1 MVVQSRELYVGPR
14 PYEESNASIFFGRER
29 EARDLLSLIIANPL
43 LLIYAPSGAGKTSLI
58 NARLIPML
66 GTVKDPALVPLLGQ
80 GKGFHVLPIARV
92 SGLVPEG
99 IDLDATPG
107 ANIFVFN
114 TLVSWTKKKPG
125 AQSTEERKVAEK
137 ELIGKRLSDYL
148 DETQQAP
155 VIPDDDEDE
164 SEQSIPRVL
173 IFDQFE
179 EIFTSHFECWQD
191 REGFFGQI
199 TDALKG
205 GPMTLRRCDIRRPQ
219 SFINMLMKGAN
230 SLCVAL
236 RQGFSADAV
245 QVIGDE
251 SRSTDERLGTLLF
264 QLNPILKGESI
275 YGPDRFA
282 GIQLRD
288 ETMLL
293 LEQKRKSLN
302 WLALNRLLLEDA
314 FPEEIYKRAAGD
326 RALRVVFSMRE
337 DYIAELDPY
346 SYLLPD
352 KLGTRYRL
360 ERLRRDA
367 ALAAIKSPLSSTA
380 VSFAEGVA
388 ERLVDSLLQT
398 PVKAAATPA
407 MGTVEEI
414 QSMATKFDDLSNKEV
429 RT

>member
-66 GTVKDPALVPLLGQ
+66 GTVKDPALVPMLGP
-80 GKGFHVLPIARV
+80 GKGFNVLPIARV

-99 IDLDATPG
+99 IDLSATPG
-107 ANIFVFN
+107 SNIFVFN
-114 TLVSWTKKKPG
+114 TLVSWRKKEAG
-125 AQSTEERKVAEK
+125 AQSAEDRKVAER

-148 DETQQAP
+148 DETQEAA
-155 VIPDDDEDE
+155 VIPDDEDEDE
-164 SEQSIPRVL
+164 SEQSVPRVL

-179 EIFTSHFECWQD
+179 EIFTSHFERWQD

-219 SFINMLMKGAN
+219 LFINMLIRGAN
-230 SLCVAL
+230 PVCLAL
-236 RQGFSADAV
+236 RRRFSDDAI
-245 QVIGDE
+245 QEIPDE
-251 SRSTDERLGTLLF
+251 SKSTDERLGIVLS
-264 QLNPILKGESI
+264 QLNSILKGDSLFE
-275 YGPDRFA
+275 PEQFA

-288 ETMLL
+288 ETKLL
-293 LEQKRKSLN
+293 LEQKRKSRSS
-302 WLALNRLLLEDA
+302 LALNRSLLEDA
-314 FPEEIYKRAAGD
+314 FSDEIYKRAAGD
-326 RALRVVFSMRE
+326 RALRVIFSMRE

-346 SYLLPD
+346 TYLLPD

-367 ALAAIKSPLSSTA
+367 ALAAIKSPLSSTS

-407 MGTVEEI
+407 METV
-414 QSMATKFDDLSNKEV
+414 DDLSNGEV
-429 RT
+429 RA

>member
-80 GKGFHVLPIARV
+80 GKGFHVMPIARV

-99 IDLDATPG
+99 INLDAIPG
-107 ANIFVFN
+107 SNIFVFN
-114 TLVSWTKKKPG
+114 TLVSWTRKEVG
-125 AQSTEERKVAEK
+125 TQSTQERKVAER

-148 DETQQAP
+148 DETHVAP
-155 VIPDDDEDE
+155 LIPEDDDEDE
-164 SEQSIPRVL
+164 GEQSIPRVL

-179 EIFTSHFECWQD
+179 EIFTSHFERWQD
-191 REGFFGQI
+191 REGFFGQV

-205 GPMTLRRCDIRRPQ
+205 GPLTLRRCDIRRPQ
-219 SFINMLMKGAN
+219 VFINMLMKGAN
-230 SLCVAL
+230 AICVAL
-236 RQGFSADAV
+236 RQRCSDEAI

-251 SRSTDERLGTLLF
+251 SKSTDERLGTLVF

-275 YGPDRFA
+275 YDPDRFA

-288 ETMLL
+288 ETRLL

-367 ALAAIKSPLSSTA
+367 SLAAIKSPLSSTV

-398 PVKAAATPA
+398 PVKAAATP
-407 MGTVEEI
+407 GTIEEI
-414 QSMATKFDDLSNKEV
+414 QSTTTKLDDLSKEEV
-429 RT
+429 RA